1 MPFSFKL
8 SNRRRLVFVCLSLF
22 LVFYF
27 VWHGYSLDTSSGI
40 RESPSVLGQETKSSI
55 TSEELNTPTSTLP
68 SQTDQPELI
77 PSTII
82 SSGTATTSS
91 EIAVPS
97 AVSLATNQ
105 AQGCSDS
112 FDGKKPITQYVIM
125 IDAGST
131 GSRVH
136 VYQFN
141 NCNPTPKLEEEYFLM
156 TEPGLSSFA
165 GNPDGAAAS
174 LDPLLKFALEHVPE
188 KHKNCSP
195 IAVKATAGLRLTGE
209 LEAQTILNAVKTHL
223 EKYPFPLAGEDSVS
237 ILDGA
242 MEGVYA
248 WVTINYLLG
257 SLNVDSSESTVAV
270 MDLGGASTQL
280 VFEPRFYDS
289 QQKLSEGDHK
299 YVLEYNNKAY
309 ELYQFSHL
317 GYGLREARKSIH
329 KIVVNTADILRESL
343 NADDVSYEITHPCLH
358 LNASMQHS
366 STKEDG
372 VSSNFV
378 FNGPSLAHA
387 SLQCRALAEKIL
399 YKEKDC
405 QLAPCSFNGVHQP
418 KFTETFNDAPIYL
431 ISYFYDRMVD
441 LGMPSTF
448 TIEDMKF
455 LADRVCSGPGS
466 WVDFLFLT
474 NSLRALELEPEWCL
488 DLNYMIALLSVG
500 YEIPNNRQLHTAK
513 KINGKELGWCL
524 GASLSLLSESDG
536 EFKCTITEEE
546 S

>member
-8 SNRRRLVFVCLSLF
+8 SNRKRLAFVTASLCLVL
-22 LVFYF
+22 YF
-27 VWHGYSLDTSSGI
+27 VWHGYSLDTSNGI
-40 RESPSVLGQETKSSI
+40 RESPSFLEQEATSSI
-55 TSEELNTPTSTLP
+55 DVHTPNTVTSTFP
-68 SQTDQPELI
+68 SQEEQTGI
-77 PSTII
+77 VPSTTFPSTTETA
-82 SSGTATTSS
+82 SSKIAAPGAAT
-91 EIAVPS
+91 
-97 AVSLATNQ
+97 TNQ
-105 AQGCSDS
+105 AQECSQS
-112 FDGKKPITQYVIM
+112 FDGKKSIMRYVIM

-165 GNPDGAAAS
+165 GDPDGAAAS
-174 LDPLLKFALEHVPE
+174 LDPLLDFALKHVPDE
-188 KHKNCSP
+188 YKNCSP
-195 IAVKATAGLRLTGE
+195 ISVKATAGLRLTGE
-209 LEAQTILNAVKTHL
+209 HEARAILNTVKAHL
-223 EKYPFPLAGEDSVS
+223 IEKYPFPLAGEDSVS
-237 ILDGA
+237 ILDGT

-257 SLNVDSSESTVAV
+257 SLNVDSSKSTVAV

-280 VFEPRFYDS
+280 VFEPHFYDS

-317 GYGLREARKSIH
+317 GYGLKEARKSIH
-329 KIVVNTADILRESL
+329 KIVVNTADNLRESL
-343 NADDVSYEITHPCLH
+343 ADDVSYEITHPCLH
-358 LNASMQHS
+358 LNGSIHHS
-366 STKEDG
+366 SAKENG
-372 VSSNFV
+372 VSINYI
-378 FNGPSLAHA
+378 FNGPSLAHG
-387 SLQCRALAEKIL
+387 SLQCRAFAEQIL
-399 YKEKDC
+399 YKEKEC

-448 TIEDMKF
+448 TIEDMKY
-455 LADRVCSGPGS
+455 LADRVCSGPNS
-466 WVDFLFLT
+466 WVDAFSLT
-474 NSLRALELEPEWCL
+474 RSLSALQQEPEWCL

-500 YEIPNNRQLHTAK
+500 YEIPNQRQLHTAK
-513 KINGKELGWCL
+513 KINNKELGWCL
-524 GASLSLLSESDG
+524 GASLSLLSKSDG
-536 EFKCTITEEE
+536 EFKCTITEK